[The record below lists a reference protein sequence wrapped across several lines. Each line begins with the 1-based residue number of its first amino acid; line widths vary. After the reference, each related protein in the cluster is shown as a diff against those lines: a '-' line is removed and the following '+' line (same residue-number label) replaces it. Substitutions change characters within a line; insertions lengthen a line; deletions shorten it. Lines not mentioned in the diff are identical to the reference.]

1 MSGVGLEGGWGA
13 VLFEK
18 IGVLFF
24 LRFFFL
30 MWVIFKVLTECV
42 TISLLLYVL
51 VFWPQ
56 DMWDLSSSTRD
67 QTCTPCFGRQSLNH
81 CTSRE
86 VPPVLGFAR
95 SSF

>member
-81 CTSRE
+81 YTSRE